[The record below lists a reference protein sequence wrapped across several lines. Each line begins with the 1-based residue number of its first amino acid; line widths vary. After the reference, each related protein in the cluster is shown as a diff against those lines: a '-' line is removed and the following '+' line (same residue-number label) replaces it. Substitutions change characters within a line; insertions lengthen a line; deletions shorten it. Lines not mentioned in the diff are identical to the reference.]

1 MYFNRKKLSLCLVIA
16 KVFVSR
22 TSFFLFTKWQMA
34 TRFHYL
40 SIVACFLNENDYLKE
55 WLDFH
60 LLMGVNHFYLYNTGV
75 GERYLPPEHEFYID
89 KFVKEEGYK
98 MVAEVIVPEENKKE
112 DVKYKLILEDPTPI
126 LRPYIE
132 KGIVTCLQWDKSF
145 DQAGIY
151 NHAYR
156 TYGKTSFWMAFLDLD
171 EFLYPNNPK
180 EDLKS
185 ILHTYRQYPSIAV
198 HSLFFGSSG
207 NLEKED
213 IPVLERFTFRADD
226 KCPIKGYNDLTK
238 IIAQP
243 RYIRK
248 FKNAHTCYLVND
260 MKGVNTNRERVR
272 NKACMRPIYHNVLRV
287 NHYHVKSRE
296 EFMMRHAIGRHQ
308 DTPEMNISRF
318 NSKEDVCNQ
327 VEDYTIL
334 EVYNHKLG
342 LAVSKKE
349 NKKNK

>member
-1 MYFNRKKLSLCLVIA
+1 MPQFY
-16 KVFVSR
+16 
-22 TSFFLFTKWQMA
+22 
-34 TRFHYL
+34 YL

-60 LLMGVNHFYLYNTGV
+60 LLMGINHFYLYNTGV

-89 KFVKEEGYK
+89 KFVKEDGYQ
-98 MVAEVIVPEENKKE
+98 MVAEVITLENNNKE
-112 DVKYKLILEDPTPI
+112 NNNKENNNKENNNKENNNKVKYKLILEDPTPI

-132 KGIVTCLQWDKSF
+132 KGIVTCLQWNKSF

-156 TYGKTSFWMAFLDLD
+156 TYGKNSYWMAFLDID

-180 EDLKS
+180 EDLKF

-213 IPVLERFTFRADD
+213 IPVLERFTFRASDN
-226 KCPIKGYNDLTK
+226 CPVKGLNDLTK

-248 FKNAHTCYLVND
+248 FKNAHTCYLIND

-272 NKACMRPIYHNVLRV
+272 NKACLRPIYHNVLRI
-287 NHYHVKSRE
+287 NHYHVKSKE

-308 DTPEMNISRF
+308 DTPQMNISRF
-318 NSKEDVCNQ
+318 NVREDLCNQ
-327 VEDYTIL
+327 VEDYIIL
-334 EVYNHKLG
+334 EVYNYKMGKIIL
-342 LAVSKKE
+342 KK
-349 NKKNK
+349 